1 MQLKKKIY
9 LIVSSYSIF
18 FINTFLFYVGYNKH
32 LESSKNILNIE
43 MLTLINGTSVM
54 LLALK
59 KLMNGNS
66 MKVVLI

>member
-1 MQLKKKIY
+1 MQIKKKIY

-59 KLMNGNS
+59 K
-66 MKVVLI
+66 